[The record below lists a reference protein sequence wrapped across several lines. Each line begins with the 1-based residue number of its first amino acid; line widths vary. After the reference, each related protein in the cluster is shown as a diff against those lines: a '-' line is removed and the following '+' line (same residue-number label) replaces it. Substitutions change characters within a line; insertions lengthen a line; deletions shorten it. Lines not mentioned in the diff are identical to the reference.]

1 MAGAALPSEVLE
13 IIEAAAAHPEG
24 FALLTGGNAEAVAIL
39 FGVRPQAIEA
49 ARELAAEPRRRRA
62 MTEALARSRTKRKR
76 PKAARRIPVPLDAR
90 GLLEALDAFPGGR
103 ELLRGAPAE
112 TVAVLFGAHPFV
124 VDEARELIPKAK
136 PKKRRAR

>member
-49 ARELAAEPRRRRA
+49 ARELAAGPRRRRA

-76 PKAARRIPVPLDAR
+76 PKAARRIPVPLAAR

-103 ELLRGAPAE
+103 ELL
-112 TVAVLFGAHPFV
+112 FGVWFS
-124 VDEARELIPKAK
+124 RS
-136 PKKRRAR
+136 RAILSSSSTRSHTLRTTASGCACSQAAF